1 MKIPQHIREY
11 VTAELTRDEALA
23 VYAVLVE
30 VDSDPTVGG
39 LLQGF
44 PYRGDTYGVGSPCCF
59 ITYAIDD
66 EGEVVLMSV
75 SRYPDLTGTGLI
87 LEP

>member
-44 PYRGDTYGVGSPCCF
+44 PYRGDTYGVGSPC
-59 ITYAIDD
+59 
-66 EGEVVLMSV
+66 
-75 SRYPDLTGTGLI
+75 
-87 LEP
+87 